1 MSGKFNSLR
10 DEVVY
15 RASLDQSNLADE
27 IGTVDDIGWH
37 GLLLDFYGKDYI
49 VREDSQGFVTVDS
62 FATTFQNS
70 NGQLFRSAESGNAWV
85 EIYDAWREF
94 TYEYDSED
102 DQ

>member
-1 MSGKFNSLR
+1 MSKFNSLK

-15 RASLDQSNLADE
+15 RATLNGYCADE

-37 GLLLDFYGKDYI
+37 GLLLNFYGKDYI
-49 VREDSQGFVTVDS
+49 VRVDSQGFVTVDS